1 MPISFILIGVYII
14 YLIFYKQQLK
24 YKNILVVLLSL
35 ILLGYFVPC
44 VDILNGALFNFFIF
58 VPTFLLD
65 IFFIV
70 KLEKVEG
77 IIFLS
82 ALCIS
87 VTIYIVM
94 VLNNIEFSTL
104 FSSVY
109 IFLITLFIAVILSFN
124 LFLSISFSISS
135 FIMYDILNIVLIKNS
150 TGVVTIMSVSS
161 ISLIVY
167 AILITIVTN
176 KLFNYLKNK
185 RKAKEKEIN
194 V

>member
-94 VLNNIEFSTL
+94 VLNNMEFSTL

-124 LFLSISFSISS
+124 LFLSLSFSISS